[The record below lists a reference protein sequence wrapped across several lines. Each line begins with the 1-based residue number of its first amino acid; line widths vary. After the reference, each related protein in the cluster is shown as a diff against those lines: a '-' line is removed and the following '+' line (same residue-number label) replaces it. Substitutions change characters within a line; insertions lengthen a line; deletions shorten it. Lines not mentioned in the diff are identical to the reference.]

1 MGNLLRNAVVQL
13 TLAAAFLCTANAIEL
28 ADLKWL
34 TGCWQSDAE
43 NRQAREQW
51 TAAAGGMMLGM
62 SHTVTDGKTSA
73 FEFMRIVQD
82 ENGEIYFVANPSG
95 QQEARFKLV
104 RSGERD
110 VTFENPEHDFP
121 HRVIYRLE
129 PDGSLVGRIEGVS
142 KGRVRAV
149 DFPLKRVAC
158 GG

>member
-1 MGNLLRNAVVQL
+1 M
-13 TLAAAFLCTANAIEL
+13 
-28 ADLKWL
+28 
-34 TGCWQSDAE
+34 
-43 NRQAREQW
+43 
-51 TAAAGGMMLGM
+51 AAAGGMMLGM
-62 SHTVTDGKTSA
+62 THTVTDGKTSA

-158 GG
+158 DD